1 MKLSNILSLSV
12 LALAVV
18 AITSCGNKKFHIEG
32 QISDAKDST
41 LYLEN
46 MSLNGPV
53 AVDSVKLTEDGSFN
67 FDGKAP
73 GAPDFYRL
81 RVASQIINVAIDS
94 TETVKV
100 KASYPT
106 MAYKYDIEGSD
117 DNAKIKDLT
126 LLQMD
131 LQNRINAA
139 INDPSTGIDSARV
152 AVEGLLN
159 AYKNNIKVNY
169 IYKEPMKAYAYFAL
183 FQTYQVGYLQSLV
196 FNPRANG
203 DDVKVFAAVATSWDT
218 YYPKAERGVNLH
230 NIALEG
236 MKDARIIRNEQANAQ
251 AEISKAKETGLIDLS
266 LPDSNGKTRT
276 LSSLKGKVVI
286 LEFHMFA
293 TNESGKQIMALR
305 DLYNKYH
312 AKGLEIYQVS
322 LDSDYHFWQTQT
334 EALPWI
340 NVNDASGRSAQL
352 YNVQQVPTLFL
363 IDKTGTIY
371 KRDAQI
377 RDINAEIAS
386 LL

>member
-81 RVASQIINVAIDS
+81 RIASQIVNVAIDS

>member
-81 RVASQIINVAIDS
+81 RIASQIINVAIDS